1 MKSESPALQSA
12 EKPLLRVVLVDDHV
26 SMRQMMRV
34 VLRLDGGVEV
44 VGEASG
50 GCEALRVC
58 REVRPDLVVLD
69 LALGDL
75 MGGFVLEALREAVP
89 GVRVVVYTGSED
101 AGLLR
106 GVLRM
111 EPEGF
116 VRKTDDLQLL
126 RLAIGTVGAG
136 GRFWSPSVSGGFSR
150 PEPRLERLSV
160 REVAVLQLIARGLQS
175 KEIAEVLDS
184 KVKTVDHHRQSLMD
198 KLGLHDVASL
208 TRFAVANGLCGV

>member
-12 EKPLLRVVLVDDHV
+12 DKPSLRVVLVDDHV
-26 SMRQMMRV
+26 SMRQMLGV

-75 MGGFVLEALREAVP
+75 VGAFVLQGLREAVP
-89 GVRVVVYTGSED
+89 GVRVVVYTGTENVGVMR
-101 AGLLR
+101 A
-106 GVLRM
+106 VLRQ

-116 VRKTDDLQLL
+116 VRKTDDLPVL
-126 RLAIGTVGAG
+126 RTAIRMVGAG
-136 GRFWSPSVSGGFSR
+136 GRFFSPFVAGLLSG
-150 PEPRLERLSV
+150 PEARLERLSV
-160 REVAVLQLIARGLQS
+160 REVAVLQLIAQGLVS

-184 KVKTVDHHRQSLMD
+184 KVKTVDHYRQNLME

-208 TRFAVANGLCGV
+208 TRFAMANGLCGV